1 MSFFDWHNRE
11 VPLNGRCFSW
21 KDIDK
26 IKASGRHF
34 IVDNIVNLNED
45 DVRRDSDQSI
55 ASSAGGQ
62 NRRGSGKSGNSGNG
76 RTKSGR
82 NNNKKRLKIKNYTVR
97 VVSKMYCEEMLDE
110 CAGYHAIWMYC
121 REEETAQ
128 LKQLREQARNLQ
140 VGFEFQNNQFTVI
153 LGQLKSFLGHEG
165 T

>member
-62 NRRGSGKSGNSGNG
+62 NRRGSGRSGNSGKSGNRGKSGNSGNG
-76 RTKSGR
+76 RTKSER
-82 NNNKKRLKIKNYTVR
+82 NSKKRLKIKNYTVR

-140 VGFEFQNNQFTVI
+140 VGF
-153 LGQLKSFLGHEG
+153 
-165 T
+165 